1 VLGLGASHRR
11 DRQRTE
17 KKREGGSKRSF
28 LEQRFSL
35 GVVADHILALRQPPK
50 QHEKKAAESGSEAI
64 RRSIE
69 HSRLEFDD
77 AISW

>member
-1 VLGLGASHRR
+1 M
-11 DRQRTE
+11 
-17 KKREGGSKRSF
+17 
-28 LEQRFSL
+28 EQRFSL